1 MFKAA
6 LKFIFAIPNIT
17 PMEENY
23 LYPQKP
29 VHRTHA
35 HYSPNLLSIL
45 DHAVE
50 VSKVVSIEYES
61 FEKGITKR
69 DVEPMA
75 VVFKDRKRH
84 LVAWCRLRNSYRSFR
99 LDRLNCVKLT
109 TEGFTPRK
117 DFNIEEFKDRS
128 RGPYEKEFEEVN

>member
-1 MFKAA
+1 MYA
-6 LKFIFAIPNIT
+6 
-17 PMEENY
+17 
-23 LYPQKP
+23 QKT

-45 DHAVE
+45 EGATE
-50 VSKVVSIEYES
+50 SNNVVSVEYES

-84 LVAWCRLRNSYRSFR
+84 LVGWCRLRAAIRWMRVSS
-99 LDRLNCVKLT
+99 
-109 TEGFTPRK
+109 G
-117 DFNIEEFKDRS
+117 
-128 RGPYEKEFEEVN
+128 